1 MRREKE
7 GQGALPRLRLCNSVQ
22 RVHSQVPRE
31 SLSRPKFVYEDLTSP
46 GSDMSS
52 VRPRH
57 YFDALLGKN
66 AGVKYKLP
74 YYQAYYDRAN
84 KAGFGIQQGMC
95 ARQLQARRE
104 ELYRDESG
112 HLAGLKRVASFRGR
126 IAPHSVLKNSF
137 EVSWQAS
144 PGRVLG
150 PRVVRL
156 RRSRNP
162 SRLALDKSQKLMQEL
177 DTFDRKSR
185 QPSISSPLEAF
196 PSNCH

>member
-7 GQGALPRLRLCNSVQ
+7 GGTTFPRLRLSNSVP
-22 RVHSQVPRE
+22 RVHSQVPHE
-31 SLSRPKFVYEDLTSP
+31 ALSRPKFVYEDSTSP

-74 YYQAYYDRAN
+74 YYQAYYARAD

-126 IAPHSVLKNSF
+126 IAPHSVMKNSF
-137 EVSWQAS
+137 EVSWLEGS

-185 QPSISSPLEAF
+185 QASISFNLEAF
-196 PSNCH
+196 P

>member
-1 MRREKE
+1 MEREGRGDVAFPK
-7 GQGALPRLRLCNSVQ
+7 LRMSNSVQ
-22 RVHSQVPRE
+22 RVHSQVP
-31 SLSRPKFVYEDLTSP
+31 SRPKFAYEDLTSP

-52 VRPRH
+52 VRPRQ

-66 AGVKYKLP
+66 YKFP
-74 YYQAYYDRAN
+74 HYQANYARACR
-84 KAGFGIQQGMC
+84 AGFGIQQGMC

-126 IAPHSVLKNSF
+126 IRPHSVLKNSF
-137 EVSWQAS
+137 EVSLLAFS
-144 PGRVLG
+144 PGKMLG
-150 PRVVRL
+150 PKVIRL
-156 RRSRNP
+156 RKSRNQ

-185 QPSISSPLEAF
+185 QLSIA
-196 PSNCH
+196 SNIDSFQQANSQY